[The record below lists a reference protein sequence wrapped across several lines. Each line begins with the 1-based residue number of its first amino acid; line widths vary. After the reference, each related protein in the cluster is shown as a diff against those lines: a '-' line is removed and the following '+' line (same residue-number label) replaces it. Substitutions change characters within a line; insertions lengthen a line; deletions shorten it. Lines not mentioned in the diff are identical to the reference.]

1 MVNKAKSAAIEN
13 ELEGN
18 KQNSRLLWK
27 ALKKLSLSGKVKSA
41 MPNDF
46 NASRRGGGGG
56 GGVKQVNLTGISS
69 IASSIVETCYS

>member
-46 NASRRGGGGG
+46 NASPRGGGGG
-56 GGVKQVNLTGISS
+56 EGGLSKLI
-69 IASSIVETCYS
+69 